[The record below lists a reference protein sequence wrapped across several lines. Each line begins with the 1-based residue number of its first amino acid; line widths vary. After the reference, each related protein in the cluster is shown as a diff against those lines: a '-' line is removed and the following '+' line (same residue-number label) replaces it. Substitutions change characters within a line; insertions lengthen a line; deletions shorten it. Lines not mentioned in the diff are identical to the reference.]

1 MARTF
6 NFNFSEIANTAQG
19 FGKVIDSVDEI
30 VQTIQKIKS
39 AFEGGGF
46 QGECAD
52 KFTNDRLD
60 DNLKVLTSAID
71 VFQSLIGAL
80 DGAANKMKE
89 SDDTLRSRVQS
100 I

>member
-19 FGKVIDSVDEI
+19 FGKVVDSVDEI

-52 KFTNDRLD
+52 KFANDRLD
-60 DNLKVLTSAID
+60 DNLKTLTKAIE
-71 VFQSLIGAL
+71 VFQSLVGTLNSVAE
-80 DGAANKMKE
+80 KMKD